1 MHLSLSFS
9 DALFT
14 MQPEIITFSHVGK
27 CNTLLSQRRRNI
39 IIMLEEDDEVAVVC
53 QNCHE
58 WGHKT
63 RKVKRSARQVQS
75 GDFLLGNDPSD
86 S

>member
-1 MHLSLSFS
+1 
-9 DALFT
+9 

-39 IIMLEEDDEVAVVC
+39 IIMLEDDDEAEHLCVKTVMNGGTKREKLNVA
-53 QNCHE
+53 
-58 WGHKT
+58 
-63 RKVKRSARQVQS
+63 QVQS
-75 GDFLLGNDPSD
+75 GDFLLGNDLRASD

>member
-1 MHLSLSFS
+1 MTHYCGSRGYASFS
-9 DALFT
+9 LFT

-39 IIMLEEDDEVAVVC
+39 IIMLEEDDEAAAALVC

-63 RKVKRSARQVQS
+63 RKVKRRA
-75 GDFLLGNDPSD
+75 GAKW
-86 S
+86 